1 MDWDPVVQRYLFP
14 PAPVLNPPIVH
25 LASPD
30 EAGWLSHGVMD
41 DVALCDGEI
50 STRSASS
57 PWLGLNS
64 RGGLALGLSR
74 RASLECRWLIFLF
87 PRFTKMPKPRRVV
100 SFQLRASVRVVVF
113 EGATLP

>member
-1 MDWDPVVQRYLFP
+1 MDNGRKWTGILLSNGTFS

-30 EAGWLSHGVMD
+30 EAGWLSHGVVD

-57 PWLGLNS
+57 P
-64 RGGLALGLSR
+64 
-74 RASLECRWLIFLF
+74 
-87 PRFTKMPKPRRVV
+87 
-100 SFQLRASVRVVVF
+100 
-113 EGATLP
+113 